1 MPLTTRTVAYADRE
15 TPLTGELYWDT
26 DDVPRPGI
34 LLIHG
39 AEVSTTMPAGRPA
52 GTRPLVTSSS
62 PVTCSVTG
70 SRATVGG

>member
-1 MPLTTRTVAYADRE
+1 MPLTTRTVAYADRD

-26 DDVPRPGI
+26 DDVPGPGI

-39 AEVSTTMPAGRPA
+39 GGGLDDHARGQAT

-70 SRATVGG
+70 SRATVSG